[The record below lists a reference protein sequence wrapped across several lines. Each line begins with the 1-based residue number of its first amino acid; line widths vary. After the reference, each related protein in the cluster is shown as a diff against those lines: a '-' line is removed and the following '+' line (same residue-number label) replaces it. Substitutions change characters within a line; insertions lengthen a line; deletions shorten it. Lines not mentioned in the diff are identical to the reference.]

1 MEYNMSKTVRKVLGL
16 GLLAVCIAYLFKDE
30 FKQRG
35 AQPSQAVPE
44 NDDNGQDEYEYPWN
58 KEEDI

>member
-35 AQPSQAVPE
+35 TQSLKVEPE
-44 NDDNGQDEYEYPWN
+44 NDDNAQEKYEYPWN
-58 KEEDI
+58 KEED